1 MIQSQTKVH
10 EVRQARVQ
18 CQDVS
23 LIGEPGEP
31 SHAEVDA
38 FIRLLAGIV
47 RRIVIDSQAKGD
59 GQCEQRS
66 IQEFP
71 LKSNLKAIR

>member
-47 RRIVIDSQAKGD
+47 GRIVIDNQVVGD
-59 GQCEQRS
+59 DQCEQRYIHECLPRNS
-66 IQEFP
+66 
-71 LKSNLKAIR
+71 